1 MGTFFGRCNNGE
13 GFFTCLTQQY
23 FYRDMSKPL
32 PPMGANPDTITSS
45 GFSSGAYMSSFIHVI
60 MSEKIKGVGLI
71 MGGPY
76 YPKDKEITDQ
86 ESWKKFHS

>member
-1 MGTFFGRCNNGE
+1 
-13 GFFTCLTQQY
+13 
-23 FYRDMSKPL
+23 MSKPL

-76 YPKDKEITDQ
+76 YPKDK
-86 ESWKKFHS
+86 